1 MKRPLL
7 AIALMIA
14 AAATPLPS
22 FAHSDV
28 SVRVN
33 LGWPV
38 APAVVYYDAWR
49 PAPYPVYYEPE
60 YRPVVIYREYEGRH
74 HRGHHR
80 GRGHGHYAHHH
91 DRHCR
96 H

>member
-1 MKRPLL
+1 MKRPL
-7 AIALMIA
+7 IALGFLLA
-14 AAATPLPS
+14 AAAIPLPS

-33 LGWPV
+33 LGLPV

-49 PAPYPVYYEPE
+49 PAPQPVYYYEPA

-80 GRGHGHYAHHH
+80 GRGHHAHHH
-91 DRHCR
+91 DRYCR